1 MNWLFAWRYFRAGK
15 STNAI
20 NIIAWIS
27 MIAIAVGTAALI
39 IVLSVFNGFEDLVK
53 GLYADFYAD
62 MRMIPASGKT
72 FHISSQQ
79 IQQIAKTKGVAVI
92 SYVAEEKAVLN
103 GVYQSIVTLKGVDAQ
118 YTAINKINTPQH
130 IIRGKFLLGDMANP
144 QLVVGAG
151 IESAAGVDVE
161 RGIYPAI
168 LFLPNKQ
175 AAKLS
180 GDDGL
185 NSFKVLPSGTFAV
198 QQDFDNKYVF
208 IGHEI
213 YEFKL
218 KNDDIVE
225 EYYSA
230 VGNND
235 VPYPVILGKKNVY
248 YMLDKKYVQRKYF
261 PKNMQSINW
270 ESSYDKF
277 YGKWVYIQK
286 KAQTI
291 DSLREYSKDIK
302 NVKVIDTN

>member
-130 IIRGKFLLGDMANP
+130 IIRGKFL
-144 QLVVGAG
+144 
-151 IESAAGVDVE
+151 
-161 RGIYPAI
+161 
-168 LFLPNKQ
+168 
-175 AAKLS
+175 
-180 GDDGL
+180 
-185 NSFKVLPSGTFAV
+185 
-198 QQDFDNKYVF
+198 
-208 IGHEI
+208 
-213 YEFKL
+213 
-218 KNDDIVE
+218 
-225 EYYSA
+225 
-230 VGNND
+230 
-235 VPYPVILGKKNVY
+235 
-248 YMLDKKYVQRKYF
+248 
-261 PKNMQSINW
+261 
-270 ESSYDKF
+270 
-277 YGKWVYIQK
+277 
-286 KAQTI
+286 
-291 DSLREYSKDIK
+291 
-302 NVKVIDTN
+302 

>member
-1 MNWLFAWRYFRAGK
+1 MPYCKNNNKKTYKGNEPSPKGLGYCSHMEKLESKKKGLDGNIWIIKSTKSGSKRWVKFNKEKEEDRKKEKKEEKKNNISIIKLKRDKKNSTKSKIYYTHNNGNRPYKVIMEGKIVYIYKSEKNNYNTLVKIYLTEKIFIGK
-15 STNAI
+15 ST
-20 NIIAWIS
+20 
-27 MIAIAVGTAALI
+27 
-39 IVLSVFNGFEDLVK
+39 
-53 GLYADFYAD
+53 
-62 MRMIPASGKT
+62 
-72 FHISSQQ
+72 
-79 IQQIAKTKGVAVI
+79 
-92 SYVAEEKAVLN
+92 
-103 GVYQSIVTLKGVDAQ
+103 
-118 YTAINKINTPQH
+118 
-130 IIRGKFLLGDMANP
+130 
-144 QLVVGAG
+144 
-151 IESAAGVDVE
+151 
-161 RGIYPAI
+161 
-168 LFLPNKQ
+168 
-175 AAKLS
+175 
-180 GDDGL
+180 GL
-185 NSFKVLPSGTFAV
+185 NSWSNKKNYIFDHTIYESKLFDGNSILLKLV
-198 QQDFDNKYVF
+198 DNKYVF